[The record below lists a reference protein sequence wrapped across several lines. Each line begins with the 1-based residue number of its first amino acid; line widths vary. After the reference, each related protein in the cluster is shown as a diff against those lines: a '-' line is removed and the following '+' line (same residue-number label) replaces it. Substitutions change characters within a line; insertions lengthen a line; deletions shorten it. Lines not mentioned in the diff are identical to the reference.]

1 MKKKQANKEAKPKA
15 KRSFK
20 WLVDIPLIIL
30 GSVIYSAGINCFTAP
45 NDIAPG
51 GVSGLATVISYLTD
65 HAVSI
70 GLVFGIINIPLI
82 IAGFLRLGK
91 ALMARTV
98 LAVAVTTLCTDVFSS
113 LFPVYVGDRIIAAVF
128 GGVLMGAGL
137 GIVYNRDGTTGG
149 TDIINKIIQKAK
161 PHLSLGFIM
170 MMTDAVVVLVSILAF
185 GNLESGLYAI
195 IAIFVSS
202 RLMDYILYGGREGK
216 AVLIFSENAEEIGKA
231 ITTSISRGATYLKGE
246 GVYTGADKNVICCAV
261 PKNEYAK
268 LKRIVREFD
277 PKAFIITATA
287 DEVLGEGFIDIDR

>member
-1 MKKKQANKEAKPKA
+1 MKKKIKDKEKKPQK
-15 KRSFK
+15 KRSLK
-20 WLVDIPLIIL
+20 WLIDIPLLIL
-30 GSVIYSAGINCFTAP
+30 GSIIYSAGINCFTAP

-51 GVSGLATVISYLTD
+51 GISGLATVISYLTN

-70 GLVFGIINIPLI
+70 GLVFGLVNIPLI

-91 ALMARTV
+91 VLMAKTV
-98 LAVAVTTLCTDVFSS
+98 LAVAVTTVCTDFLSGF
-113 LFPVYVGDRIIAAVF
+113 FPVYTGDRIIAAVF

-161 PHLSLGFIM
+161 PHLSLGVIM
-170 MMTDAVVVLVSILAF
+170 MMTDAFVVLVSILAF

-216 AVLIFSENAEEIGKA
+216 AVLIFSEKAEEIGKA
-231 ITTSISRGATYLKGE
+231 ITTSISRGATYLKGQ

-268 LKRIVREFD
+268 LKRIVREYD
-277 PKAFIITATA
+277 VKAFIITATA

>member
-1 MKKKQANKEAKPKA
+1 MKKKQANKDTKPKA

-20 WLVDIPLIIL
+20 WLIDLPLIIL

-51 GVSGLATVISYLTD
+51 GVGGLATVISYLTN

-70 GLVFGIINIPLI
+70 GLVFGLINIPLI

-98 LAVAVTTLCTDVFSS
+98 LAVAVTTLCTDVLSR

-170 MMTDAVVVLVSILAF
+170 MMTDAVVVIVSILAF

-268 LKRIVREFD
+268 LKRIVREHD

>member
-287 DEVLGEGFIDIDR
+287 DEVLGEGFIDIDG

>member
-1 MKKKQANKEAKPKA
+1 MKKKQTSKETKPRK
-15 KRSFK
+15 KRSLK
-20 WLVDIPLIIL
+20 WLVDIPLLIL
-30 GSVIYSAGINCFTAP
+30 GSIIYSAGINCFTAP

-51 GVSGLATVISYLTD
+51 GIGGLATVISYLTN
-65 HAVSI
+65 HTVSI
-70 GLVFGIINIPLI
+70 GLVFGLANIPLI

-98 LAVAVTTLCTDVFSS
+98 LAVAVTTVCTDFLSG

-170 MMTDAVVVLVSILAF
+170 MITDAVVVLVSILAF

-216 AVLIFSENAEEIGKA
+216 AVLIFSEKAEEIGKA
-231 ITTSISRGATYLKGE
+231 ITTNISRGATYLKGQ

-261 PKNEYAK
+261 PKNEYVK
-268 LKRIVREFD
+268 LKRIVREYD
-277 PKAFIITATA
+277 AKAFIITATA

>member
-1 MKKKQANKEAKPKA
+1 MKKTKTKENKPKV
-15 KRSFK
+15 KRSLK
-20 WLVDIPLIIL
+20 WLADIPLIIL
-30 GSVIYSAGINCFTAP
+30 GSIIYSAGINCFTAP

-51 GVSGLATVISYLTD
+51 GVSGLATVISFLTD
-65 HAVSI
+65 HAISI
-70 GLVFGIINIPLI
+70 GLVFGIVNIPLI
-82 IAGFLRLGK
+82 IAGFIRLGK

-98 LAVAVTTLCTDVFSS
+98 LAVAVTTVCTDFLSGI
-113 LFPVYVGDRIIAAVF
+113 FPAYVGDRIIAAVF

-170 MMTDAVVVLVSILAF
+170 MITDAVVVLVSILAF

-216 AVLIFSENAEEIGKA
+216 AVLIFSEKAEEIGKA
-231 ITTSISRGATYLKGE
+231 ITTNIARGATFLKGQ

-261 PKNEYAK
+261 PKNEYVK
-268 LKRIVREFD
+268 LKRIVREYD
-277 PKAFIITATA
+277 EKAFIITATA

>member
-1 MKKKQANKEAKPKA
+1 MKKQKNKEKFPKTR
-15 KRSFK
+15 RSLK
-20 WLVDIPLIIL
+20 WLIDLPLIIL
-30 GSVIYSAGINCFTAP
+30 GSAIYSAGINCFTAP

-51 GVSGLATVISYLTD
+51 GVSGLATVISYLTN

-70 GLVFGIINIPLI
+70 GIVFGIINIPLI
-82 IAGFLRLGK
+82 IAGFIRLGK

-98 LAVAVTTLCTDVFSS
+98 LAVAVTTVCTDFLSG

-170 MMTDAVVVLVSILAF
+170 MITDAVVVLVSILAF

-216 AVLIFSENAEEIGKA
+216 AVLIFSEKAEEIGQA
-231 ITTSISRGATYLKGE
+231 ITTSISRGATFLKGQ

-261 PKNEYAK
+261 PKNEYVK

-277 PKAFIITATA
+277 QKAFIITATA

>member
-51 GVSGLATVISYLTD
+51 GVGGLATVISYITN

-70 GLVFGIINIPLI
+70 GLVFGLINIPLI

-98 LAVAVTTLCTDVFSS
+98 LAVAVTTLCTDFLSS

-216 AVLIFSENAEEIGKA
+216 AVLIFSEKAEEIGKA

-268 LKRIVREFD
+268 LKRIVREYD

>member
-1 MKKKQANKEAKPKA
+1 MEKHTVNWFIEN
-15 KRSFK
+15 
-20 WLVDIPLIIL
+20 IIFIL
-30 GSVIYSAGINCFTAP
+30 YK
-45 NDIAPG
+45 
-51 GVSGLATVISYLTD
+51 
-65 HAVSI
+65 
-70 GLVFGIINIPLI
+70 VFGIINIPLI

-268 LKRIVREFD
+268 LKRIVREYD

>member
-20 WLVDIPLIIL
+20 WLADIPLIIL
-30 GSVIYSAGINCFTAP
+30 GSIIYSAGINCFTAP

-51 GVSGLATVISYLTD
+51 GVGGLATVISYLTD

-170 MMTDAVVVLVSILAF
+170 MITDAVVVLVSILAF

-216 AVLIFSENAEEIGKA
+216 AVLIFSEKAEEIGKA
-231 ITTSISRGATYLKGE
+231 ITTSISRGATFLKGQ

-261 PKNEYAK
+261 PKNEYVK
-268 LKRIVREFD
+268 LKRIVKEYD
-277 PKAFIITATA
+277 AKAFIITATA
-287 DEVLGEGFIDIDR
+287 DEILGEGFIDIDR

>member
-1 MKKKQANKEAKPKA
+1 MKKKTKIKETKPKA
-15 KRSFK
+15 KRSLK
-20 WLVDIPLIIL
+20 WLMDIPLIIL
-30 GSVIYSAGINCFTAP
+30 GALLYSAGINCFTAP

-51 GVSGLATVISYLTD
+51 GVSGLATVISYLSNHT
-65 HAVSI
+65 VSI
-70 GLVFGIINIPLI
+70 GLVFGLINIPLI
-82 IAGFLRLGK
+82 VAGFLRLGK
-91 ALMARTV
+91 ALMAKTV
-98 LAVAVTTLCTDVFSS
+98 LAVAVTTLCTDFLSS

-170 MMTDAVVVLVSILAF
+170 MITDAVVVLVSILAF

-216 AVLIFSENAEEIGKA
+216 AVLIFSEKAEEIGKA

-261 PKNEYAK
+261 PKNEYVK
-268 LKRIVREFD
+268 LKRIVKEYD
-277 PKAFIITATA
+277 AKAFIITATA

>member
-1 MKKKQANKEAKPKA
+1 MKKKTKIKETKPKT
-15 KRSFK
+15 KRSLK
-20 WLVDIPLIIL
+20 WLIDIPLIIL
-30 GSVIYSAGINCFTAP
+30 GALLYSAGINCFTAP

-51 GVSGLATVISYLTD
+51 GVSGLATVISYLSNHT
-65 HAVSI
+65 VSI
-70 GLVFGIINIPLI
+70 GLVFGLINIPLI
-82 IAGFLRLGK
+82 VAGFLRLGK
-91 ALMARTV
+91 ALMAKTV
-98 LAVAVTTLCTDVFSS
+98 LAVAVTTLCTDFLSS

-170 MMTDAVVVLVSILAF
+170 MITDAVVVLVSILAF

-216 AVLIFSENAEEIGKA
+216 AVLIFSEKAEEIGKA

-261 PKNEYAK
+261 PKNEYVK
-268 LKRIVREFD
+268 LKRIVKEYD
-277 PKAFIITATA
+277 AKAFIITATA